1 MAAILDEHTQYVD
14 TGGRP
19 LVNGKLYIG
28 DDSADP
34 VANPKTIYSDRALT
48 VVASNPQT
56 LDANGRTTVK
66 LYISGKYSLQV
77 DDSNDVQV
85 YQNLDAGEAALA
97 VSLTGLTGV
106 VGGDTIT
113 AQAVPT
119 LTAYEDLSQFIFTAT
134 QVNTGVVTL
143 NIDGI
148 GAKSVLKNHDEALV
162 GGEIEADQVVIVIY
176 NATDDVFEITNQ
188 NVAPQI
194 QNAKDHSNVN
204 YTASAGSYVVTG
216 TDQHHLIDFTA
227 GGTLFLL
234 GAADL
239 GDGYVL
245 HAKNSTAGRIPIN
258 PLAAELIDGLT
269 IYALG
274 PNATV
279 TMVSDGVG
287 WHTISLSDDI
297 GGRISGLTTS
307 NATDAAHDI
316 SITPGRCDDDS
327 ATPVLMSSGGVI
339 TKQIDAVWVAGS
351 GAGGLDAGVVAADT
365 WYHIFIIQNT
375 VTGAVD
381 ALFSTSVSAPTLPTD
396 YTRQRRIGSVLT
408 DGSANIIPY
417 NQVVDEW
424 LWETAVQEFNDTNPG
439 TSALTKTVTVPTGLK
454 VEWRGVGSYRVTN
467 SATDE
472 GAYFTPIDEVP
483 DVAATDLNGQ
493 LVVTDSGGDER
504 ASSELRI
511 LTNTSAQIRVRVSI
525 SQLNDRVAGTTYG
538 WRDTRGRVT

>member
-1 MAAILDEHTQYVD
+1 MAAVLDEHTQYVD

-28 DDSADP
+28 DANADP
-34 VANPKTIYSDRALT
+34 VANPKTVYSDRALT
-48 VVASNPQT
+48 VIAANPQT
-56 LDANGRTTVK
+56 LDANGRTTNK

-77 DDSNDVQV
+77 DDSNDVQF

-134 QVNTGVVTL
+134 QVNTGAVTL
-143 NIDGI
+143 NIDGV

-194 QNAKDHSNVN
+194 QDAKDHSNVN

-227 GGTLFLL
+227 GGTFFLL
-234 GAADL
+234 GAATL

-245 HAKNSTAGRIPIN
+245 YAKNSTTGRIPIN
-258 PLAAELIDGLT
+258 PLDAELIDGLT
-269 IYALG
+269 IFSLV

-279 TMVSDGVG
+279 MLVCDGVG
-287 WHTISLSDDI
+287 WHTILLSADI
-297 GGRISGLTTS
+297 GGRIQGFGTA
-307 NATDAAHDI
+307 NAADADHDI
-316 SITPGRCDDDS
+316 SVSPGLCDDDS
-327 ATPVLMSSGGVI
+327 ATPVLMQSGGVI
-339 TKQIDAVWVAGS
+339 TKQIDAIWVAGS

-365 WYHIFIIQNT
+365 WYHIFVIQNT
-375 VTGAVD
+375 VTNAVD
-381 ALFSTSVSAPTLPTD
+381 VLFSTSVSAPTLPTD
-396 YTRQRRIGSVLT
+396 YTRKRRIGSVLT
-408 DGSANIIPY
+408 DGSANIIGFT
-417 NQVVDEW
+417 QVGDDWFWTDVVEDFA
-424 LWETAVQEFNDTNPG
+424 TANPG
-439 TSALTKTVTVPTGLK
+439 TAAATKTLSVPTGIK
-454 VEWRGVGSYRVTN
+454 VWWYGAGAYDLIGV
-467 SATDE
+467 SADE
-472 GAYFTPIDEVP
+472 GALFSALDETA
-483 DVAATDLNGQ
+483 DVAATALNGQ
-493 LVVTDSGGDER
+493 LGVAAIAASQI
-504 ASSELRI
+504 ASSELRV
-511 LTNTSAQIRVRVSI
+511 LTNTSAQIRVRASRGNVNDTI
-525 SQLNDRVAGTTYG
+525 SAVTYG
-538 WRDTRGRVT
+538 WHDTRGRVA